1 MTRGVARSSGEAK
14 LPMYSIPRSRILLV
28 DASTPSVP
36 LSIEWLVALLT
47 MSTPAPLSASTIS
60 GGELNAGYPDNSNLG
75 PATGTSMLAVVMSA
89 FSMYFFTGANIGA
102 KS

>member
-1 MTRGVARSSGEAK
+1 
-14 LPMYSIPRSRILLV
+14 MYGIPRSRILLV

-47 MSTPAPLSASTIS
+47 MSTPSTIS

>member
-1 MTRGVARSSGEAK
+1 
-14 LPMYSIPRSRILLV
+14 MYSIPRSRILLV

-47 MSTPAPLSASTIS
+47 MSTPSTIS

-75 PATGTSMLAVVMSA
+75 PATGTSMLAVVMSV